1 MVPGGSLFSGGSRRQ
16 CRAVPECGTVQLL
29 PGQPPPSTAF
39 VCSCLLD
46 FTTGLYLEATPFVHL
61 GLWPGAINVYAITGT
76 KIPFCSA
83 QPPDACVLWGFAYVL
98 IAPLPLDMF
107 ILG

>member
-1 MVPGGSLFSGGSRRQ
+1 MVPGGSWRQ
-16 CRAVPECGTVQLL
+16 CRAVPEWGTVQLL

-39 VCSCLLD
+39 VCNCLQD
-46 FTTGLYLEATPFVHL
+46 FTSLYLKATPFVQL
-61 GLWPGAINVYAITGT
+61 GLRPGAINVYAITGV
-76 KIPFCSA
+76 KIPLRSA

-98 IAPLPLDMF
+98 IAPLPLDVF